1 MEGGWGRMFDG
12 FVSPVIRCAC
22 LYLATGYTANAASTG
37 LSHSPHWLLT
47 AVANINLLL
56 DAGLL
61 IFNRPLAILA

>member
-1 MEGGWGRMFDG
+1 MFDG

-22 LYLATGYTANAASTG
+22 VYLDTGYTANAASTG
-37 LSHSPHWLLT
+37 LSPSPTAQWLLT

-61 IFNRPLAILA
+61 IFNRPLE